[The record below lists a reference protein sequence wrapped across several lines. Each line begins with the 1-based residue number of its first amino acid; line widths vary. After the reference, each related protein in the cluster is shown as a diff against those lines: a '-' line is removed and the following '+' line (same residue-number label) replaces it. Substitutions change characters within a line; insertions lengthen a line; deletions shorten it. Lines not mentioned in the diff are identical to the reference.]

1 MLAAPPTAELEPITA
16 DYTQTDEVDMGMSY
30 KELSDYGR
38 LRKQVRILLYTCP
51 HTVRMLLYVSAYSYK
66 ELSDYGRLRKQA
78 RMLLYTCPQTVRI
91 LRLSGAPTTAASA
104 SRSAYCSIR
113 VRMLLYIQCP
123 HTSMQAA
130 YCYSVLILACRQH
143 TAVYIL

>member
-51 HTVRMLLYVSAYSYK
+51 HAAIYPVSSY
-66 ELSDYGRLRKQA
+66 
-78 RMLLYTCPQTVRI
+78 
-91 LRLSGAPTTAASA
+91 
-104 SRSAYCSIR
+104 
-113 VRMLLYIQCP
+113 
-123 HTSMQAA
+123 
-130 YCYSVLILACRQH
+130 
-143 TAVYIL
+143 